1 MYSCCSRQFA
11 NVIPIIYEP
20 LELQSGRQCL
30 CRYMLPSSLGKG
42 QVSDNL
48 MPSETVPILHDLKII
63 GLADAVDGRINVIV
77 NNGQVC

>member
-1 MYSCCSRQFA
+1 
-11 NVIPIIYEP
+11 
-20 LELQSGRQCL
+20 
-30 CRYMLPSSLGKG
+30 MLPSSLGKG